1 MLENNNYI
9 DLRIFSAS
17 ILLLLLLFF
26 IMGFGLLIYYN
37 LQLKKNIVRLNLMNN
52 SFQVS
57 ITRKDLQ
64 LKDLHHR
71 IKNNLQLI
79 ISLLNIE
86 ASKKNGDTIDE
97 YLLKG
102 QSRIHSIAAMHQ
114 NLYETEYYESIKLQ
128 NYIESIVRN
137 MTNIYNNNIKI
148 EINTNDTILEVD
160 KAIPLGIII
169 TELVRNSFKHAF
181 IENNEGNIKIDIKKN
196 LNKYELILQ
205 DNGVGFPDKPTSK
218 VAIGLELVSMMVL
231 QINGHLNRKNQQ
243 GAIYNISF

>member
-37 LQLKKNIVRLNLMNN
+37 LQLKKNIVRLNSMNN

-148 EINTNDTILEVD
+148 EINTN
-160 KAIPLGIII
+160 A
-169 TELVRNSFKHAF
+169 
-181 IENNEGNIKIDIKKN
+181 
-196 LNKYELILQ
+196 
-205 DNGVGFPDKPTSK
+205 
-218 VAIGLELVSMMVL
+218 VSYT
-231 QINGHLNRKNQQ
+231 HLRAHETN
-243 GAIYNISF
+243 

>member
-1 MLENNNYI
+1 MIENNNYI
-9 DLRIFSAS
+9 DLRDFSTFMV
-17 ILLLLLLFF
+17 LVLFF
-26 IMGFGLLIYYN
+26 VFLMGFGLLIYYN
-37 LQLKKNIVRLNLMNN
+37 LQLKKNVKRLNSMNN
-52 SFQVS
+52 LLQASFTS
-57 ITRKDLQ
+57 KEFQ
-64 LKDLHHR
+64 LKDIHHR

-86 ASKKNGDTIDE
+86 ASKKNDDSIEE

-114 NLYETEYYESIKLQ
+114 NLYKTEYYDSIKLQ

-137 MTNIYNNNIKI
+137 LTDIYNNDIKI

-160 KAIPLGIII
+160 KAIPVGIII
-169 TELVRNSFKHAF
+169 TELVSNSFKHAF
-181 IENNEGNIKIDIKKN
+181 TEKCDASIKIDIKKN
-196 LNKYELILQ
+196 QNKYELTLR
-205 DNGVGFPDKPTSK
+205 DNGIGFPEKPTSK

>member
-169 TELVRNSFKHAF
+169 TELVSNSFKHAF

>member
-37 LQLKKNIVRLNLMNN
+37 LQLKKNIVRLNSMNN

-169 TELVRNSFKHAF
+169 TELVSNSFKHAF

>member
-1 MLENNNYI
+1 
-9 DLRIFSAS
+9 
-17 ILLLLLLFF
+17 
-26 IMGFGLLIYYN
+26 
-37 LQLKKNIVRLNLMNN
+37 MNN

-169 TELVRNSFKHAF
+169 TELVSNSFKHAF